1 MQLCVQWERA
11 PGGHYLPGGQV
22 ISSLPLPL
30 CLGGEKRIRALG
42 EEAPPRLP
50 CPGSGLERSGLL
62 TSLTRGAF
70 FAAVAARLRPPHSPP
85 LQIYDTRRNGRARH
99 GEALVESRHRPR
111 AYYAC

>member
-1 MQLCVQWERA
+1 MQLYVQWEGA
-11 PGGHYLPGGQV
+11 PGRHYLPGGKV

-50 CPGSGLERSGLL
+50 CPGSGLERSELL

-85 LQIYDTRRNGRARH
+85 FQIYDPRINGRPGHLA
-99 GEALVESRHRPR
+99 ALVESPHLP
-111 AYYAC
+111 